1 MCNSAY
7 IGSNI
12 KKKESGLNLLWTKL
26 GGRLTI
32 HIKFCYCLH
41 TFVSIVDYK
50 YRLNS
55 VYSRSGNTSSRQR
68 RLNQKEPNIKE
79 QQCKSTNGK
88 KVTWCK
94 TVKQNN
100 CNAIRNSTGLCKYE
114 IKVVKIHTN
123 ETLTKIII
131 KK

>member
-41 TFVSIVDYK
+41 TFVSIVDSK
-50 YRLNS
+50 YRVYS
-55 VYSRSGNTSSRQR
+55 VYSRAGNTGSRQKR
-68 RLNQKEPNIKE
+68 FNQQEPKIKGV
-79 QQCKSTNGK
+79 QYKSTNEKQLHDAKLYK
-88 KVTWCK
+88 KNIT
-94 TVKQNN
+94 
-100 CNAIRNSTGLCKYE
+100 E
-114 IKVVKIHTN
+114 IHFVMQQK
-123 ETLTKIII
+123 
-131 KK
+131 